1 MATPAVPPAALKALQ
16 DSGVAQTDGHSASG
30 LCTVPL
36 SALVKLLTAATGAK
50 AGNLD
55 DAPAFLVLRAAIDG
69 TTLDDCVLFKFV
81 FEISV
86 LANAWTQ
93 VKLLPESIAIV
104 ASTISSAARGDE
116 SEADGPVSSEAVITT
131 AQGQHCFLAHKA
143 GVYTVAVEGLSAYAN
158 KAKTQVDLQRLPPC
172 SRCVHADLHH
182 YHRLTDCC
190 LPLLRLARASR

>member
-1 MATPAVPPAALKALQ
+1 MATPAVTPAALKALQ

-30 LCTVPL
+30 LCTVPIA
-36 SALVKLLTAATGAK
+36 ALVKLLSATGPK

-55 DAPAFLVLRAAIDG
+55 DVPAFLLLRESIDG

-104 ASTISSAARGDE
+104 SSSISAARDSE
-116 SEADGPVSSEAVITT
+116 SETDSTS
-131 AQGQHCFLAHKA
+131 QGQHCFLAQKA

-158 KAKTQVDLQRLPPC
+158 KAKTQVDLQRLPLC
-172 SRCVHADLHH
+172 SRCVLAELHITLTAD
-182 YHRLTDCC
+182 
-190 LPLLRLARASR
+190 PLLARPSQ

>member
-1 MATPAVPPAALKALQ
+1 MATPAVTPAALKALQ

-30 LCTVPL
+30 LCTVPIA
-36 SALVKLLTAATGAK
+36 ALVKLLSATGPK

-55 DAPAFLVLRAAIDG
+55 DVPAFLLLRESIDG

-104 ASTISSAARGDE
+104 SSSISAARDSE
-116 SEADGPVSSEAVITT
+116 SETDSTSGEAVITT
-131 AQGQHCFLAHKA
+131 AQGQHCFLAQKA

-158 KAKTQVDLQRLPPC
+158 KAKTQVDLQRLPLC
-172 SRCVHADLHH
+172 SRCVLAELHITLTAD
-182 YHRLTDCC
+182 
-190 LPLLRLARASR
+190 PLLARPSQ